1 MQTVMHVIRKSR
13 KAVSRE
19 SSLKLEA
26 GVERA
31 FRQFCRDDG
40 MHRNDYRRGPFQNG
54 HLQCFS
60 RDSVQL

>member
-13 KAVSRE
+13 EAVARE

-40 MHRNDYRRGPFQNG
+40 MRASGAV
-54 HLQCFS
+54 L
-60 RDSVQL
+60 